1 MMRVQS
7 LLARLGISLME
18 QELLSGAM
26 RTLLIDQELLSDA
39 KQMLR

>member
-1 MMRVQS
+1 MR
-7 LLARLGISLME
+7 LME

-26 RTLLIDQELLSDA
+26 RTLLMDQELLSDA